1 MASVLLTGGS
11 GFLGG
16 HLAEA
21 LVAGGHRVTASVRR
35 TSDTRRLD
43 RLELRKVELDLG
55 AEDRAEDRLE
65 AAAALAGCDAIV
77 HCGALTRARNES
89 EFMAV
94 NAAGTLRLGRAAAK
108 AGVGRFVFISSLAA
122 RGPDGASGP
131 VSPYGRSKADAEAGL
146 ASIPGP
152 MEVTV
157 LRPGGVYGPWDF
169 DLLPLFRLAA
179 RGWTAIPRSHAPLQ
193 PVYVADVVSAVLA
206 ALEAAPAPLPLPIAA
221 AERHSWRALASALM
235 AAVDRPGRVVRLP
248 SALWLAAGALSELAS
263 RLTGSPPAFDRRRA
277 RDLSAYAWTCDIES
291 SRRHLDP
298 WRPRVGI
305 EEGLARTAEWYRRR
319 GWL

>member
-1 MASVLLTGGS
+1 MASVFLTGGS

-21 LVAGGHRVTASVRR
+21 LAAAGHRVTASVRR

-55 AEDRAEDRLE
+55 VKGEPE
-65 AAAALAGCDAIV
+65 AAAALADCAAIV

-94 NAAGTLRLGRAAAK
+94 NAAGTLSLAEAAAD
-108 AGVGRFVFISSLAA
+108 AGVRRFVFISSLAA
-122 RGPDGASGP
+122 RGPDGADGP
-131 VSPYGRSKADAEAGL
+131 VSPYGRSKAEAEAAL
-146 ASIPGP
+146 ASIGGP

-157 LRPGGVYGPWDF
+157 LRPGGVYGPRDSG
-169 DLLPLFRLAA
+169 LLPLFRLAA
-179 RGWTAIPRSHAPLQ
+179 RGWAAIPRSRAPLQ

-221 AERHSWRALASALM
+221 AERHSWRAMARALM
-235 AAVDRPGRVVRLP
+235 AAVNRPGRVLRLP
-248 SALWLAAGALSELAS
+248 STLFLTVGALSELAG
-263 RLTGSPPAFDRRRA
+263 RLTGTAPAFDRRQA
-277 RDLSAYAWTCDIES
+277 RDLSAYAWTCDIEG
-291 SRRHLDP
+291 SRRHLDS
-298 WRPRVGI
+298 WHPRVGI
-305 EEGLARTAEWYRRR
+305 EEGLARTAESYRRM

>member
-1 MASVLLTGGS
+1 MASVFLTGGS

-21 LVAGGHRVTASVRR
+21 LVGAGHQVTASVRR

-43 RLELRKVELDLG
+43 RLELRTVELDL
-55 AEDRAEDRLE
+55 AADDRSQ
-65 AAAALAGCDAIV
+65 AAAALADCAAIV

-94 NAAGTLRLGRAAAK
+94 NAAATLKLARTAAD
-108 AGVGRFVFISSLAA
+108 AGVRRFVFISSLAA
-122 RGPDGASGP
+122 RGPDGADGP
-131 VSPYGRSKADAEAGL
+131 VSPYGRSKAEAEAAL
-146 ASIPGP
+146 ASIRGP

-157 LRPGGVYGPWDF
+157 LRPGGVYGPRDS

-206 ALEAAPAPLPLPIAA
+206 ALEAAPTPHPLPIAA
-221 AERHSWRALASALM
+221 EERHSWRDLARALM
-235 AAVDRPGRVVRLP
+235 TAVDRPGRVLRLP
-248 SALWLAAGALSELAS
+248 SALFLAVGVLSELGG
-263 RLTGSPPAFDRRRA
+263 RLTGNAPAFDRRRA

-305 EEGLARTAEWYRRR
+305 EEGLARKAEWYRRT

>member
-1 MASVLLTGGS
+1 MASVFLTGGS

-21 LVAGGHRVTASVRR
+21 LVAAGYQITASVRR
-35 TSDTRRLD
+35 TSDTRHLD

-55 AEDRAEDRLE
+55 VEDRPE
-65 AAAALAGCDAIV
+65 AAAALGGCAAVV

-94 NAAGTLRLGRAAAK
+94 NAVGTRKLAEAAAD
-108 AGVGRFVFISSLAA
+108 AGIRRFVFISSLAA
-122 RGPDGASGP
+122 RGPDGADGP
-131 VSPYGRSKADAEAGL
+131 VSPYGRSKAEAEAAL
-146 ASIPGP
+146 ASIHGA
-152 MEVTV
+152 MEVAV
-157 LRPGGVYGPWDF
+157 LRPGGVYGPRDL

-179 RGWTAIPRSHAPLQ
+179 RGWTAIPRSRAPLQ

-206 ALEAAPAPLPLPIAA
+206 ALEAEPAPVPLPIAA
-221 AERHSWRALASALM
+221 AERHSWRALARALM
-235 AAVDRPGRVVRLP
+235 AAVDRPGRVLRLP
-248 SALWLAAGALSELAS
+248 SALFLTVGALSEVAG
-263 RLTGSPPAFDRRRA
+263 RLTGKAPAFDRRRA
-277 RDLSAYAWTCDIES
+277 RDLSVNAWTCDIEP
-291 SRRHLDP
+291 SRRFLDP

-305 EEGLARTAEWYRRR
+305 DEGLARTAEWYRRK

>member
-21 LVAGGHRVTASVRR
+21 LVAAGHRVTASVRR

-43 RLELRKVELDLG
+43 RLELRKIELDLG
-55 AEDRAEDRLE
+55 LEDRRE
-65 AAAALAGCDAIV
+65 AAAALEGCAAIV
-77 HCGALTRARNES
+77 HCGALTRARSES

-94 NAAGTLRLGRAAAK
+94 NAAGTRRLARAAAK
-108 AGVGRFVFISSLAA
+108 AGVRRFVFISSLAA
-122 RGPDGASGP
+122 RGPDGAAGP
-131 VSPYGRSKADAEAGL
+131 VSPYGRSKARAEAAL
-146 ASIPGP
+146 ASVRGP
-152 MEVTV
+152 MEIAV
-157 LRPGGVYGPWDF
+157 LRPGGVYGPRDS

-179 RGWTAIPRSHAPLQ
+179 RGWTAIPRNDAPLQ

-206 ALEAAPAPLPLPIAA
+206 ALEAPPAPRPLPVAG
-221 AERHSWRALASALM
+221 AERRTWPAVARGLM
-235 AAVDRPGRVVRLP
+235 AAVGRPGRVLRVP
-248 SALWLAAGALSELAS
+248 SALFLAAGALSELAG
-263 RLTGSPPAFDRRRA
+263 RLTGNAPAFDRRRA

-291 SRRHLDP
+291 SRKHLDP

-305 EEGLARTAEWYRRR
+305 EEGLARTADWYRRM

>member
-1 MASVLLTGGS
+1 MTSVFLTGGS

-21 LVAGGHRVTASVRR
+21 LVAAGHRVTASVRR

-43 RLELRKVELDLG
+43 RLELRRVELDLG
-55 AEDRAEDRLE
+55 AEDGPE
-65 AAAALAGCDAIV
+65 AAAALSGCAAVV

-94 NAAGTLRLGRAAAK
+94 NTAGTRRLAGAAAR
-108 AGVGRFVFISSLAA
+108 AGVRRFVFISSLAA
-122 RGPDGASGP
+122 RGPDGADGP
-131 VSPYGRSKADAEAGL
+131 VSPYGRSKAEAEAAL
-146 ASIPGP
+146 ASIRGP

-157 LRPGGVYGPWDF
+157 LRPGGVYGPRDS

-206 ALEAAPAPLPLPIAA
+206 ALRAEAAPGPLPIAA
-221 AERHSWRALASALM
+221 AERHSWPALATALM
-235 AAVDRPGRVVRLP
+235 AAVGRPGRVLRLP
-248 SALWLAAGALSELAS
+248 SAVFLAVGALSELAG
-263 RLTGSPPAFDRRRA
+263 RLAGKAPAFDRRRA

-291 SRRHLDP
+291 SRRVLDP

>member
-1 MASVLLTGGS
+1 MASVFLTGGS

-21 LVAGGHRVTASVRR
+21 LVAAGHQVTASVRR
-35 TSDTRRLD
+35 TSDTRHLD
-43 RLELRKVELDLG
+43 RLELKKVELDLG
-55 AEDRAEDRLE
+55 VEDRPE
-65 AAAALAGCDAIV
+65 AAAALAGCAAVV

-94 NAAGTLRLGRAAAK
+94 NAVGTRRLAEAAAE
-108 AGVGRFVFISSLAA
+108 AGVRRVVFISSLAA
-122 RGPDGASGP
+122 RGPDGTDGP
-131 VSPYGRSKADAEAGL
+131 VSPYGRSKAEAEAAL
-146 ASIPGP
+146 AAIRGS
-152 MEVTV
+152 MEVAV
-157 LRPGGVYGPWDF
+157 LRPGGVYGPRDS

-179 RGWTAIPRSHAPLQ
+179 RGWTAIPRSRAPLQ

-206 ALEAAPAPLPLPIAA
+206 ALEAPPPPLPLPIAA
-221 AERHSWRALASALM
+221 AERLSWRALARALM
-235 AAVDRPGRVVRLP
+235 AAVDRPGRVLRVP
-248 SALWLAAGALSELAS
+248 SALFLTAGALSELAG
-263 RLTGSPPAFDRRRA
+263 RLTGKAPAFDRRRA

-291 SRRHLDP
+291 SRKFLDP

-305 EEGLARTAEWYRRR
+305 DEGLARTAEWYRRK

>member
-1 MASVLLTGGS
+1 MASVFLTGGS

-21 LVAGGHRVTASVRR
+21 LVAAGHQVTASVRR
-35 TSDTRRLD
+35 TSDTRHLD

-55 AEDRAEDRLE
+55 VEDSPE
-65 AAAALAGCDAIV
+65 AASALAGCAAVV

-94 NAAGTLRLGRAAAK
+94 NAVGTRRLAEAAAD
-108 AGVGRFVFISSLAA
+108 AGVRRFVFISSLAA
-122 RGPDGASGP
+122 RGPDGADGP
-131 VSPYGRSKADAEAGL
+131 VSPYGRSKAEAEAAL
-146 ASIPGP
+146 AAIRGP
-152 MEVTV
+152 MEVAV
-157 LRPGGVYGPWDF
+157 LRPGGVYGPRDS

-179 RGWTAIPRSHAPLQ
+179 RGWTAIPRSRAPLQ

-206 ALEAAPAPLPLPIAA
+206 ALEAEPAPVPLPIAA
-221 AERHSWRALASALM
+221 AERHCWRAVARALM
-235 AAVDRPGRVVRLP
+235 AAVDRPGRVLRLP
-248 SALWLAAGALSELAS
+248 PGLLFTAGALSEIAG
-263 RLTGSPPAFDRRRA
+263 RLTGKAPAFDRRRA
-277 RDLSAYAWTCDIES
+277 RDLSAYAWTCDIKS

-305 EEGLARTAEWYRRR
+305 DEGLARTAEWYRRK

>member
-1 MASVLLTGGS
+1 MASVFLTGGS

-16 HLAEA
+16 HLAET
-21 LVAGGHRVTASVRR
+21 LVAAGHRVTASVRR

-55 AEDRAEDRLE
+55 AGDGS
-65 AAAALAGCDAIV
+65 AAALEGCAAVV
-77 HCGALTRARNES
+77 HCGALTRARNEA

-94 NAAGTLRLGRAAAK
+94 NAVGTLKLAKAAAD
-108 AGVGRFVFISSLAA
+108 AGVRRFVFISSLAA
-122 RGPDGASGP
+122 RGPDGAEGP
-131 VSPYGRSKADAEAGL
+131 VSPYGRSKAAAEAGL
-146 ASIPGP
+146 AAMRGP

-157 LRPGGVYGPWDF
+157 LRPGGVYGPRDS

-179 RGWTAIPRSHAPLQ
+179 RGWTAIPRSDAPLQ
-193 PVYVADVVSAVLA
+193 PVYVADVASAVLA
-206 ALEAAPAPLPLPIAA
+206 ALEAAPAPHPLPVAA

-235 AAVDRPGRVVRLP
+235 AAVERPGRVLRLP
-248 SALWLAAGALSELAS
+248 SAIFLTVGALSELAG
-263 RLTGSPPAFDRRRA
+263 RLTGKAPAFDRRRA

>member
-1 MASVLLTGGS
+1 MASVFLTGGS

-21 LVAGGHRVTASVRR
+21 LVAAGYQVTASVRR
-35 TSDTRRLD
+35 TSDTRHLD

-55 AEDRAEDRLE
+55 VEDRPE
-65 AAAALAGCDAIV
+65 AAAALGGCAAVV

-94 NAAGTLRLGRAAAK
+94 NAVGTRRLAEAAAD
-108 AGVGRFVFISSLAA
+108 AGIRRFVFISSLAA
-122 RGPDGASGP
+122 RGPDGADGP
-131 VSPYGRSKADAEAGL
+131 VSPYGRSKAEAEAAL
-146 ASIPGP
+146 ASIHGA
-152 MEVTV
+152 MEVAV
-157 LRPGGVYGPWDF
+157 LRPGGVYGPRDL

-179 RGWTAIPRSHAPLQ
+179 RGWTAIPRSRAPLQ

-206 ALEAAPAPLPLPIAA
+206 ALEAEPAPVPLPIAA
-221 AERHSWRALASALM
+221 AERHSWRALARALM
-235 AAVDRPGRVVRLP
+235 AAVDRPGRVLRLP
-248 SALWLAAGALSELAS
+248 SALFLTVGALSEVAG
-263 RLTGSPPAFDRRRA
+263 RLTGKDPAFDRRRA
-277 RDLSAYAWTCDIES
+277 RDLSANAWTCDIEP
-291 SRRHLDP
+291 SRRFLYP

-305 EEGLARTAEWYRRR
+305 DEGLARTAEWYRRK

>member
-1 MASVLLTGGS
+1 MASVFLTGGS

-21 LVAGGHRVTASVRR
+21 LVAAGHRVTASVRR
-35 TSDTRRLD
+35 TSDTRHLD
-43 RLELRKVELDLG
+43 RLALRRVELDLG
-55 AEDRAEDRLE
+55 VEDRPE
-65 AAAALAGCDAIV
+65 AAAALTDCAAVV

-94 NAAGTLRLGRAAAK
+94 NAVGTRRLAEAAAA
-108 AGVGRFVFISSLAA
+108 AGVRRFVFISSLAA
-122 RGPDGASGP
+122 RGPDGAHGP
-131 VSPYGRSKADAEAGL
+131 VSPYGRSKAEAEAAL
-146 ASIPGP
+146 AALRRS
-152 MEVTV
+152 MEVAV
-157 LRPGGVYGPWDF
+157 LRPGGVYGPRDS

-179 RGWTAIPRSHAPLQ
+179 RGWTAIPRSRAPLQ

-221 AERHSWRALASALM
+221 AERHSWRELAGALM
-235 AAVDRPGRVVRLP
+235 AAVDRPGRVLQVP
-248 SALWLAAGALSELAS
+248 SALFLAAGALSELAG
-263 RLTGSPPAFDRRRA
+263 RLTGKAPAFDRRRA
-277 RDLSAYAWTCDIES
+277 RDLSAYAWTCDIEA

-305 EEGLARTAEWYRRR
+305 DEGLARTAEWYRLM

>member
-1 MASVLLTGGS
+1 MASVFLTGGS

-21 LVAGGHRVTASVRR
+21 LVGAGHQVTASVRR

-43 RLELRKVELDLG
+43 RLELRKVELDLA
-55 AEDRAEDRLE
+55 AEDRPQAD
-65 AAAALAGCDAIV
+65 AVLAGCAAIV

-89 EFMAV
+89 EFMTV
-94 NAAGTLRLGRAAAK
+94 NAVGTLKLAKAAAD
-108 AGVGRFVFISSLAA
+108 AGVRRFVFISSLAA
-122 RGPDGASGP
+122 RGPDGADGP
-131 VSPYGRSKADAEAGL
+131 VSPYGRSKAEAEAAL
-146 ASIPGP
+146 ASIRGP

-157 LRPGGVYGPWDF
+157 LRPGGVYGPRDS

-179 RGWTAIPRSHAPLQ
+179 RGWIAIPRSHAPLQ
-193 PVYVADVVSAVLA
+193 PVYVADVASAVLA
-206 ALEAAPAPLPLPIAA
+206 ALEVEPAPHPLPIAA

-235 AAVDRPGRVVRLP
+235 AAVDRPGRVLRLP
-248 SALWLAAGALSELAS
+248 SALFLAVGALSELAG
-263 RLTGSPPAFDRRRA
+263 RLTGKAPAFDRRRA

-291 SRRHLDP
+291 SRKHLDP